1 VGALSDYLILDSTDE
16 KGMFCARLL
25 ADMGAEVVRYKNIE
39 TEKDAFCEQVKK
51 ADVFLESF
59 PPGYLDSLRIGYNFL
74 SKVNPGLVM
83 ASITPFGQ
91 SGPYKDFKACD
102 LTLQAQGGW
111 LSVTGELRAP
121 LKLSGNQ
128 TYHTASLFAANG
140 VLLALWHRHVTGQG
154 QYIDISILE
163 CAAATLDHVL
173 VRYFYEGIDSG
184 RQGSLHWNN
193 AFRVFRCK
201 DGYALLSLHAQW
213 DTLVEWLASEG
224 KADDLTDSKWQDREQ
239 RNRHI
244 DHVIEVLEKWTATHR
259 VKELVAKGQLM
270 RFPWAEVKSG

>member
-25 ADMGAEVVRYKNIE
+25 ADMGAEVVRCKNIE
-39 TEKDAFCEQVKK
+39 TEKDAFRKQVKK

-59 PPGYLDSLRIGYNFL
+59 PPGYLDSLRIGYNSL
-74 SKVNPGLVM
+74 SKINPGLIM

-91 SGPYKDFKACD
+91 SGPYKDLKACD

-111 LSVTGELRAP
+111 LSVTGEPQSP
-121 LKLSGNQ
+121 LKLFGNQ

-140 VLLALWHRHVTGQG
+140 ILLALWHRHVTGQG

-163 CAAATLDHVL
+163 CAVATLDHVL
-173 VRYFYEGIDSG
+173 VRYFYEGIVSG

-193 AFRVFRCK
+193 SFRVFRCK
-201 DGYALLSLHAQW
+201 DGYALLSLHTQW

-244 DHVIEVLEKWTATHR
+244 DHVIEVLENWTTSHK
-259 VKELVAKGQLM
+259 VKELVGKGQLM